1 MDAAAG
7 GGAGTDDE
15 VERPSGP
22 PGPDS
27 LTARVGDLCRQM
39 TDHPSVDGAGCLL
52 LDADG
57 ALRTVAVSGVLA
69 RSLAAAE
76 ELTDDGPCHDALG
89 LGREA
94 VGPVELT
101 SWPHLATLLA
111 GGPLRTVVTA
121 PVTREHTGIGVFFVV
136 SEREHPGS
144 DRSLAAAIGSVA
156 ARIADA
162 VGMELDVALEA
173 VADDPDELDDE
184 VVREL
189 AHWLANRSKLEQ
201 AVDLIGRQTGSS
213 TNRSGRRLRQLAQA
227 MDVPAVIIAQR
238 IVTQGRLPHPHEF
251 LADASERSHRE
262 ELARLALSD
271 PLTGLANRVLLLDR
285 LEHAV
290 WRSHRGAG
298 RPAVLFIDLDGFKL
312 VNDMLGH
319 DIGDHVLRTAAA
331 RIQASVRPQDTVGR
345 MGGDEFA
352 VVCEAVDGAPTAVA
366 IARRIASAVEE
377 PITLEQSSGHRA
389 RALPA
394 SASVGASIGVAVAAP
409 GQSAKDVLRSAD
421 AAMYR
426 SKSGSA
432 CITVCDDPTPSH
444 RRGTPG

>member
-1 MDAAAG
+1 MDAAAS
-7 GGAGTDDE
+7 GGAGTDHE
-15 VERPSGP
+15 VERSSPPSGP
-22 PGPDS
+22 ES
-27 LTARVGDLCRQM
+27 LTERIGELCRQM

-57 ALRTVAVSGVLA
+57 ALRTTAVSGVLA

-76 ELTDDGPCHDALG
+76 ELTDDGPCHDALR
-89 LGREA
+89 LGRDA
-94 VGPVELT
+94 VEPVELT
-101 SWPHLATLLA
+101 SWPHLTALLA
-111 GGPLRTVVTA
+111 GRPLRTVVTA
-121 PVTREHTGIGVFFVV
+121 PVTRERTGIGMFFVV
-136 SEREHPGS
+136 SEREHPWS
-144 DRSLAAAIGSVA
+144 DRSLAAVGSVA
-156 ARIADA
+156 ARIAEL
-162 VGMELDVALEA
+162 VGRELDVTLEA
-173 VADDPDELDDE
+173 AADDRDELDDE

-189 AHWLANRSKLEQ
+189 AQGLANRSKLEQ

-213 TNRSGRRLRQLAQA
+213 TIRSGRRLRQLAQA
-227 MDVPAVIIAQR
+227 MDVPAITIAQR

-290 WRSHRGAG
+290 WRSDRGAG

-312 VNDMLGH
+312 VNDLFGH

-366 IARRIASAVEE
+366 IARRIAKAVEE
-377 PITLEQSSGHRA
+377 PIVLEQFAGRRT

-409 GQSAKDVLRSAD
+409 GQSAEDVLRAAD

-426 SKSGSA
+426 SKSGST
-432 CITVCDDPTPSH
+432 CITVCDDPAPSH
-444 RRGTPG
+444 RRDTPG